1 MHLLILALLVAGN
14 PASTVAADLA
24 KQVKKHDLAIAEL
37 RADLVGANAKIASLE
52 ARLASQSKA
61 GSVEVVSAREVHA
74 FNPVKAAANVATAPL
89 RAVGRTVCGPG
100 GCVEEATSKDYLQVQ
115 TPAAST
121 NWSQGECSN
130 GQCMPTQRR
139 GFFGR
144 RRGW

>member
-1 MHLLILALLVAGN
+1 MFAFVLLAVLGADNFDLIGVKADVAKLKLE
-14 PASTVAADLA
+14 VAELKADLFALKAARQTA
-24 KQVKKHDLAIAEL
+24 KT
-37 RADLVGANAKIASLE
+37 
-52 ARLASQSKA
+52 

-89 RAVGRTVCGPG
+89 RAVGRVCGPG
-100 GCVEEATSKDYLQVQ
+100 GCVEEPTVQ
-115 TPAAST
+115 ESLTVPASA
-121 NWSQGECSN
+121 NWSQGDCSN